1 MKAPNCLKCR
11 HYRVTWDPAF
21 PRGCEIFG
29 IKSKRMPSI
38 VVKETTGH
46 HCPSFVQNPKVK

>member
-46 HCPSFVQNPKVK
+46 HCPGFVQNPKVK